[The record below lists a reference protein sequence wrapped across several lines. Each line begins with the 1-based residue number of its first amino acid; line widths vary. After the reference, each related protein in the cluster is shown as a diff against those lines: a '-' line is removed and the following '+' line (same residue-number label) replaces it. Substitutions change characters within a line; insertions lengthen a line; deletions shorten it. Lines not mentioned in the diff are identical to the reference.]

1 MTLHGFRHTCCSLLF
16 EAGLGIKEVQ
26 DVMGH
31 SNVKTTLDIYAH
43 DTKDNKINSA
53 RKLSEYVNF

>member
-1 MTLHGFRHTCCSLLF
+1 MF